1 MKEARSPPGHSVRF
15 PHFPR
20 NQGYAAPRVTDH
32 FPKDSLVRRVTREPA
47 LNLLAG
53 RALVL
58 QLSHPVVAHGVD
70 DHSDFRANPFKRL
83 QGTLT
88 AMYWIVNGSERK
100 AAEVGARIHR
110 IHDHIVGATYRA
122 NDAANLLW
130 VHATLVDSALLG
142 YRTFVG
148 ELGPVETEQYYQ
160 EMKRVA
166 EPLGLAAAD
175 QPATYAEFRSYFDS
189 TLDGLTVDNTARDLI
204 DFVLNPTLPA
214 GLHVPLAPALA
225 LERLVTVGTTPAV
238 LRERIGLSWDAR
250 RQLMLDTFTTA
261 VRAVNAVQPAA
272 LRTAPARLGNRL
284 LAALS

>member
-1 MKEARSPPGHSVRF
+1 
-15 PHFPR
+15 
-20 NQGYAAPRVTDH
+20 VTDH
-32 FPKDSLVRRVTREPA
+32 FPKDSLVRRVTSEPA

-58 QLSHPVVAHGVD
+58 QLSHQAVAHGVD

-83 QGTLT
+83 QGTLA

-166 EPLGLAAAD
+166 EPLGLAATE
-175 QPATYAEFRSYFDS
+175 QPATYADFRSYFDS

-204 DFVLNPTLPA
+204 DFVLNPTLPV
-214 GLHVPLAPALA
+214 GLHVPLAPVLA

-250 RQLMLDTFTTA
+250 RQLMLDTVTTA
-261 VRAVNAVQPAA
+261 VRAVNAVQPTA